1 MRTHVLSALIA
12 CLVCKANA
20 QTTLYDGFDGGP
32 PVFHERWGYYGE
44 CTSWMDYTESNGM
57 LHVTRMQ
64 YPICKETVW
73 WSGNP
78 ELYDTTQGFEMSVRV
93 GWEDKPGRFTF
104 QNAIGGFGVA
114 GYIDAGPG
122 GVSAVI
128 RERGGNIISSGS
140 MSAPRSGFFTLR
152 ITRHGALV
160 KTYFEDMLICQ
171 GTTNLVRDNEQVWI
185 GFYAPNDQVQ
195 MGYHVDWAEGHPVP
209 EPATIVVLVIGT
221 ASLTMQR
228 KRASQRL

>member
-1 MRTHVLSALIA
+1 MRLTTALALGFIAQSAFGQQSFFEDF
-12 CLVCKANA
+12 N
-20 QTTLYDGFDGGP
+20 GP
-32 PVFHERWGYYGE
+32 GRGSWGLMTE
-44 CTSWMDYTESNGM
+44 CASDFVWTVSDSM
-57 LHVTRMQ
+57 LHVTQMK
-64 YPICKETVW
+64 YPYCRETVW
-73 WSGNP
+73 LAGIPN
-78 ELYDTTQGFEMSVRV
+78 LFDTTEGFEMSVRV

-128 RERGGNIISSGS
+128 RERGGHIVSSGS
-140 MSAPRSGFFTLR
+140 VSAPRSGFFTLK

-209 EPATIVVLVIGT
+209 EPASLSALGIG
-221 ASLTMQR
+221 AIALMLTR
-228 KRASQRL
+228 RRRRRR

>member
-1 MRTHVLSALIA
+1 MKSFAAFAFAIA
-12 CLVCKANA
+12 SQVVIG
-20 QTTLYDGFDGGP
+20 QQSFFDSFDDQGLLN
-32 PVFHERWGYYGE
+32 WGWYME
-44 CTSWMDYTESNGM
+44 CVSSIDYSVSNSM
-57 LHVTRMQ
+57 LHVTKMN

-73 WSGNP
+73 LVGRPN
-78 ELYDTTQGFEMSVRV
+78 LFDTTQGFEMSVRV

-104 QNAIGGFGVA
+104 KNALGSGGTVA
-114 GYIDAGPG
+114 YLDAGPG

-128 RERGGNIISSGS
+128 RERGGDIISSGS
-140 MSAPRSGFFTLR
+140 VSAPRSGFFTLK
-152 ITRHGALV
+152 ITRYGGLV
-160 KTYFEDMLICQ
+160 KTYFESTLICE
-171 GTTNLVRDNEQVWI
+171 GVTNLVRDSEQLWI

-221 ASLTMQR
+221 ASLAMRR